1 MKLTP
6 IDPPR
11 RYKVGRRMP
20 HEISDCGRIEL
31 GADEQVT
38 FVTPGGAEYDV
49 TRKAWGFYATPS
61 LNGRLASF
69 GLRAALVRNPDN
81 RYFIFLV
88 ERGCEDEMARYLA
101 DEEQTLVTW
110 LDSDQALQ
118 HLDAQLQNRARS

>member
-1 MKLTP
+1 MKLTA

-11 RYKVGRRMP
+11 RYKVGRRVP
-20 HEISDCGRIEL
+20 HQISDCGRIEL
-31 GADEQVT
+31 SADEQVT

-49 TRKAWGFYATPS
+49 ARKAWGFYATPS

-69 GLRAALVRNPDN
+69 GLRAALVRNPEN

-88 ERGCEDEMARYLA
+88 ERGREDEMARYLA

-110 LDSDQALQ
+110 LDTDEALRR
-118 HLDAQLQNRARS
+118 LETQLHNRTDT